1 LKPWVE
7 KKWCIPTVGAE
18 FVWRMEDVL
27 DLYAEGED
35 PQQPRVCFDEMPYQL
50 VAEKRAPLP
59 MQAGKPLRYDYEYR
73 RMGTCNLFQFF
84 NPFIGWRHMKVTE
97 HRTKKDFAHCMKELV
112 DDFFP
117 DVDLIHVILDQL
129 NTHTYAAIYETFEP
143 EEARRI
149 SRKLEFHYTPKHG
162 SWLNMAEIEFS
173 VLYNQCLDRRL
184 PDIPTLSA
192 QIAAWEKTRNAQ
204 KIGVDWQFT
213 TDKARHKLSRL
224 YPSIS

>member
-1 LKPWVE
+1 
-7 KKWCIPTVGAE
+7 
-18 FVWRMEDVL
+18 MEDVL

-35 PQQPRVCFDEMPYQL
+35 PQRPRVCFDEMPYQM

-59 MQAGKPLRYDYEYR
+59 MRSGKLLRYDYEYR

-117 DVDLIHVILDQL
+117 DVDLIRVILDQL

-192 QIAAWEKTRNAQ
+192 QIAAWEKTRNTQ

-213 TDKARHKLSRL
+213 TDKARQKLSRL

>member
-1 LKPWVE
+1 
-7 KKWCIPTVGAE
+7 
-18 FVWRMEDVL
+18 ML

-35 PQQPRVCFDEMPYQL
+35 PQCPRVCFDEMPYQM
-50 VAEKRAPLP
+50 VAEKRVPLP
-59 MQAGKPLRYDYEYR
+59 MQSGKPLRYDYEYR
-73 RMGTCNLFQFF
+73 RMGTCNFFQFF
-84 NPFIGWRHMKVTE
+84 NPFAGWRHIKITE
-97 HRTKKDFAHCMKELV
+97 RRTKKDFAHCMKELV

-117 DVDLIHVILDQL
+117 GVDLIRVILDQL
-129 NTHTYAAIYETFEP
+129 NTHSYAALYETFEP

-173 VLYNQCLDRRL
+173 VLYSQCLDRRL

-192 QIAAWEKTRNAQ
+192 QIAAWENTRNAQ

-213 TDKARHKLSRL
+213 TDKARQKLNRL